1 MHEIFV
7 IHLRLHLKDKIHSG
21 YLGNA
26 TTITPDLD
34 IRKIDDDELE
44 NEFHNVVF
52 FLSHRYAK
60 HILNKLRNDINA
72 RYKNAKVDYDIVK
85 LKASQQQLNALM
97 ANQWK
102 YEKA

>member
-7 IHLRLHLKDKIHSG
+7 IHLRLHVKDEIRSG
-21 YLGNA
+21 YLGNE
-26 TTITPDLD
+26 TTIKPKLD
-34 IRKIDDDELE
+34 IRKIDDDELQ
-44 NEFHNVVF
+44 NEFHNIVF

-60 HILNKLRNDINA
+60 HILNKLRNDISA
-72 RYKNAKVDYDIVK
+72 KYKTSNVDYDIVK
-85 LKASQQQLNALM
+85 MKASQQQLNALM